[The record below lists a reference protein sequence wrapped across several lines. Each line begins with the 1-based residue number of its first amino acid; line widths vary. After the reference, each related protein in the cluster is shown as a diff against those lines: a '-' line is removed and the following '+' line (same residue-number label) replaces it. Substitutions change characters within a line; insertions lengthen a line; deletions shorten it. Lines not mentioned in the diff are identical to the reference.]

1 MQFFCI
7 LGMRDNNVPM
17 LFLFIQ
23 YADYAK
29 HVVEGKYADRSTHL
43 KPTQIKHR
51 NC

>member
-1 MQFFCI
+1 
-7 LGMRDNNVPM
+7 MRDNNVLM

-29 HVVEGKYADRSTHL
+29 HVEDGKYVDRSTHL
-43 KPTQIKHR
+43 KRTQIKYR